1 MENSPN
7 ITEYWDYRL
16 FLSDFY
22 NHRKDSKREYSYKM
36 FCLKADISSP
46 SHFKM
51 IMDGSRNLTANTVP
65 KYIKG
70 LGLETKLDCGYFE
83 ALVRYN
89 QEKDVEKKAAFFED
103 LLSLKSKKG
112 LCPLEFYQ
120 FDFLSNWYNVA
131 IYVMMD
137 LSDFQSDINWIVSR
151 LKKKVSKE
159 HILSS
164 LNTLTKLGLIT
175 KNSEGKFVQANGALS
190 TPDEVRNLAI
200 RHYHRDM
207 LHLAMQSLD
216 EDDLKSREFNG
227 ATLPIA
233 KENLPLMKEKIR
245 QFRKEMNELATNF
258 DTKEEIYQLNIQF
271 FPLTKGL
278 LQ

>member
-1 MENSPN
+1 MENSPT
-7 ITEYWDYRL
+7 ITQYWDYRL
-16 FLSDFY
+16 FLADFY
-22 NHRKDSKREYSYKM
+22 SYKKESKREYSYKM

-51 IMDGSRNLTANTVP
+51 IMDGSRNLTANTLP

-70 LGLETKLDCGYFE
+70 LGLEAKIDCDFFE

-89 QEKDVEKKAAFFED
+89 QEKCVEKKAEFFEE

-120 FDFLSNWYNVA
+120 FDFLANWYNVA

-137 LSDFQSDINWIVSR
+137 LSDFQSDVDWIVSR
-151 LKKKVSKE
+151 LKKKVSRE
-159 HILSS
+159 HIFSS
-164 LNTLTKLGLIT
+164 LNTLTKLGLIS
-175 KNSEGKFVQANGALS
+175 KNAEGQFEQTNGALS

-207 LHLAMQSLD
+207 LNLAMQSLD

-233 KENLPLMKEKIR
+233 KENIPLMKEKIR
-245 QFRKEMNELATNF
+245 LFRKEMNELATNF